1 MVVAQISSK
10 VNSYLSAGQ
19 SGFRQGSSTADIVF
33 GYRCM
38 AAKSHK
44 YQEAMEILGIDMR
57 AFDTIRRDRLMQI
70 LETFLDDSEL
80 RMIPLLLADTTLE
93 PRLVKGSCATLN
105 TTIVTPQGDS
115 LSPVLFIV

>member
-1 MVVAQISSK
+1 MLSLVILARISSK

-70 LETFLDDSEL
+70 LETFLD
-80 RMIPLLLADTTLE
+80 
-93 PRLVKGSCATLN
+93 VKGGRSFARQDEAMAWP
-105 TTIVTPQGDS
+105 VQS
-115 LSPVLFIV
+115 QFLSPPDRPV